1 MTAPEA
7 HEAHERLMIGFAL
20 DRLWC
25 ETMGLIEGYSKERP
39 LRLVVEVLERE
50 GVPYALIGGVAV
62 QLHTVEPRSTLDID
76 VAVPRFD
83 DVPRGALLA
92 AGFEYTG
99 RYAHSDNWRA
109 PGDGPIATRV
119 AVQFSA
125 EDVGI
130 VDAVAHARSMVLA
143 EGLCLRVATAEDLI
157 VLKLAAAGEPQR
169 RASKREHDLADVLAL
184 LEEHPQLRSPQLA
197 ARVREIR
204 ERILDAGLDG

>member
-1 MTAPEA
+1 MTAPETP
-7 HEAHERLMIGFAL
+7 EPETLEIDESRDRLLIGFAL

-25 ETMGLIEGYSKERP
+25 ETMGLMEGDSKERP
-39 LRLVVEVLERE
+39 LRLMAEVLERA

-83 DVPRGALLA
+83 DVPRGALLE

-99 RYAHSDNWRA
+99 RHAHSDNWRA
-109 PGDGPIATRV
+109 PGDGPLATRV

-130 VDAVAHARSMVLA
+130 AEAVAHARSIVLD
-143 EGLCLRVATAEDLI
+143 EGVRLRVATAEDLI
-157 VLKLAAAGEPQR
+157 VLKLAAA
-169 RASKREHDLADVLAL
+169 L
-184 LEEHPQLRSPQLA
+184 LEQHPQLRSPQLA
-197 ARVREIR
+197 ASVRAIR
-204 ERILDAGLDG
+204 DQILDAGLDG

>member
-1 MTAPEA
+1 MTAPET
-7 HEAHERLMIGFAL
+7 HEAQYRLRIGFAL

-25 ETMGLIEGYSKERP
+25 ETMGLIEGDSKERP
-39 LRLVVEVLERE
+39 LRLVAEVLEKE

-76 VAVPRFD
+76 FAVPCFD

-92 AGFEYTG
+92 AGFEHTG
-99 RYAHSDNWRA
+99 RHAHSDNWRA
-109 PGDGPIATRV
+109 PGDGPLATRI

-130 VDAVAHARSMVLA
+130 AEAVAHAQSLVLG
-143 EGLCLRVATAEDLI
+143 EGLRLRVATAKDLI
-157 VLKLAAAGEPQR
+157 VLKLAAAAEPQR

-184 LEEHPQLRSPQLA
+184 LVEHPQLRSPQLA
-197 ARVREIR
+197 SRVREIR
-204 ERILDAGLDG
+204 EQIFDAGLDG